1 MRNMEKTGLL
11 AWCAL
16 IALLTARE
24 DGLVESE
31 SQESLFITC
40 WFAQVKKQRRF
51 SRDVATDVDW
61 VLNQGRTLG
70 VRARLRHKLDYLWR
84 SCTGEL
90 SEQNDLFRLTY
101 ALDVGFND
109 DGAQVMPVP
118 ARIGGRAE
126 CAAEKLWLGSGQQ
139 RRTLETGD
147 HQCWATSKERVAR
160 RQPGNV
166 SG

>member
-1 MRNMEKTGLL
+1 MEKTGHL

-24 DGLVESE
+24 DGLVASE
-31 SQESLFITC
+31 SQENLFITR

-61 VLNQGRTLG
+61 ILNQGRTLG

-101 ALDVGFND
+101 ALELAKQYNVQMPSDQLFIK
-109 DGAQVMPVP
+109 GA
-118 ARIGGRAE
+118 AFALRAGGR
-126 CAAEKLWLGSGQQ
+126 SP
-139 RRTLETGD
+139 
-147 HQCWATSKERVAR
+147 RVAK
-160 RQPGNV
+160 QFVELLAAGV
-166 SG
+166 KV